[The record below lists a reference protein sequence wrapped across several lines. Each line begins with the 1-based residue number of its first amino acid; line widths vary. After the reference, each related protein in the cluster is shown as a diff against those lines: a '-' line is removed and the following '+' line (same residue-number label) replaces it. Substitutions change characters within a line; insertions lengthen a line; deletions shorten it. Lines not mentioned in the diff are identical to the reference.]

1 MRHSP
6 STMRHSPSWF
16 EAPYAAEMKLQLT
29 EAPIFERHSL
39 LEVTQRFERH
49 ATDDIEQVGLVRATS
64 RRPSPST
71 GSPSGTWSE
80 SPQTPLRAPDAVFN
94 RHVSSWQD
102 LGAIHH
108 AASWQELGTATF
120 SPGRH
125 ALRHHFV
132 RFSTPT
138 RCAAKAPSRIASPDT
153 GDAQA
158 EDGQITAQAIAAAI
172 SAAPSTEVTPPTT
185 SPTALLDSSQLQS
198 ASSRDLGEVA
208 ETDVKA
214 TETEGKDNPR
224 TSEHPCDVAERKGS
238 FPGALWVTPAR
249 IRIAKKLESMRLGG
263 RADDWTF
270 HRDPVVDVKGDM
282 AEMLSHVFSEAE
294 QCTSSTMRK
303 ARRAG
308 G

>member
-16 EAPYAAEMKLQLT
+16 E
-29 EAPIFERHSL
+29 
-39 LEVTQRFERH
+39 
-49 ATDDIEQVGLVRATS
+49 VGLVRATS

-138 RCAAKAPSRIASPDT
+138 RCAAKAPSRIASPDFRDSWRAGP